1 MNGPSR
7 LKDWLPEVGWELNL
21 QFLHHSQPCDFSG
34 SIVWATDVTSSYLC
48 SKKCIQH
55 VRIIQFLFLAL
66 LLWEHWISFLLFL
79 TINLKFPITLNKMTL
94 NKWYFLKG
102 DIINNIDLVNLWFT
116 KDYSIQFRLFLSVFT
131 FTSTAWK
138 VSSRY
143 CFTSTSLLYRSSFVL
158 KCSLIF
164 SCNILVF
171 LLFSSSCFKVNLQN
185 LKLFLEN
192 HEVFHCCNNFRS
204 LFTMFKIVNLVNLG
218 GIQYNGHCFKT
229 EG

>member
-1 MNGPSR
+1 M
-7 LKDWLPEVGWELNL
+7 
-21 QFLHHSQPCDFSG
+21 
-34 SIVWATDVTSSYLC
+34 
-48 SKKCIQH
+48 
-55 VRIIQFLFLAL
+55 QFLFLAL
-66 LLWEHWISFLLFL
+66 LLWELWISFLLFL
-79 TINLKFPITLNKMTL
+79 TIYLKFPITLNKMTL
-94 NKWYFLKG
+94 NKWYFFKG
-102 DIINNIDLVNLWFT
+102 DIINNIDKIVFEIST
-116 KDYSIQFRLFLSVFT
+116 KDYSTWFRLFLSVFT
-131 FTSTAWK
+131 FASTAWK

-143 CFTSTSLLYRSSFVL
+143 CFTSTSLLYRSSFLL

-192 HEVFHCCNNFRS
+192 HEVIHCCNNFRS
-204 LFTMFKIVNLVNLG
+204 LFTMFKIVNLG